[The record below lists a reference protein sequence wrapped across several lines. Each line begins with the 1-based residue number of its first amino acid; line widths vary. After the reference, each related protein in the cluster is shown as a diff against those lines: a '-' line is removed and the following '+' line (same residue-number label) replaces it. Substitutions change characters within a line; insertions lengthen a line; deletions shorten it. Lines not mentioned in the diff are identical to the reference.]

1 MNNINQKKFNNYST
15 KNKILTIA
23 EKLFTK
29 YSYSSVSMNDIA
41 KLVKT
46 TKAALYYHFKS
57 KEDLFSGILNS
68 SFDEFIFDIDKVL
81 VKKNPIEKKFHDLIL
96 AYVEFS
102 LQKRNLAKL
111 IMQKMSKNN
120 ENITK
125 LVTNLKNKIADCVE
139 PLAKELLKHKKLSK
153 NIDSRFFAFSII
165 GSLNSV
171 ISNEINS
178 KELSPKKIADQMT
191 YLFL

>member
-1 MNNINQKKFNNYST
+1 MHDTNQKKPNNCST
-15 KNKILTIA
+15 KNKILNIA
-23 EKLFTK
+23 EELFTK
-29 YSYSSVSMNDIA
+29 YSYVSVSMNDIA
-41 KLVKT
+41 KLVKI

-68 SFDEFIFDIDKVL
+68 SFNEFIFDINKVL
-81 VKKNPIEKKFHDLIL
+81 IKKNSIEKKFHDLIL
-96 AYVEFS
+96 TYVEFS
-102 LQKRNLAKL
+102 LQKKNLGKL

-120 ENITK
+120 KDITK
-125 LVTNLKNKIADCVE
+125 LLINLKNKVADCIE

-153 NIDSRFFAFSII
+153 NIDSRFFAFSVL

-171 ISNEINS
+171 ISNEIES
-178 KELSPKKIADQMT
+178 KKLSPKKIADQMT

>member
-1 MNNINQKKFNNYST
+1 MHDINQKKADNCST
-15 KNKILTIA
+15 KNKIINIA
-23 EKLFTK
+23 EELFTK
-29 YSYSSVSMNDIA
+29 YSYVSVSMNDIA
-41 KLVKT
+41 KLVKI

-68 SFDEFIFDIDKVL
+68 SFNEFIFDINKVL
-81 VKKNPIEKKFHDLIL
+81 IKKNSIEKKFHDLIL
-96 AYVEFS
+96 TYVEFS
-102 LQKRNLAKL
+102 LQKKNLGKL

-120 ENITK
+120 EDITK
-125 LVTNLKNKIADCVE
+125 LLINLKNKVADCIE

-153 NIDSRFFAFSII
+153 NIDSRFFAFSVL

-171 ISNEINS
+171 ISNEIES
-178 KELSPKKIADQMT
+178 KKLSPKKIADQMT

>member
-1 MNNINQKKFNNYST
+1 MHDINQKKADNCST
-15 KNKILTIA
+15 KNKIINIA
-23 EKLFTK
+23 EELFTK
-29 YSYSSVSMNDIA
+29 YSYVSVSMNDIA
-41 KLVKT
+41 KLVKI

-68 SFDEFIFDIDKVL
+68 SFNEFIFDINKVL
-81 VKKNPIEKKFHDLIL
+81 IKKNSIEKKFYDLIL
-96 AYVEFS
+96 TYVEFS
-102 LQKRNLAKL
+102 LQKKNLGKL

-120 ENITK
+120 KDITK
-125 LVTNLKNKIADCVE
+125 LLINLKNKVADCIE

-153 NIDSRFFAFSII
+153 NIDSRFFAFSVL

-171 ISNEINS
+171 ISNEIES
-178 KELSPKKIADQMT
+178 KKLSPKKIADQMT